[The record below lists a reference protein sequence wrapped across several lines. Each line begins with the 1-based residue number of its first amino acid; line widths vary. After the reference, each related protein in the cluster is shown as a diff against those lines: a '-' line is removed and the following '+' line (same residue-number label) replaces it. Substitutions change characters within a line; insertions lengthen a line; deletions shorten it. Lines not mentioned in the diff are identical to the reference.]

1 MTPDL
6 EKYYESRFEMFASS
20 GWKDLIDDIKK
31 IKATTD
37 KLSGVTVDNLRFKQ
51 GELSIIDWLINLES
65 LSEDT
70 YQQLKGNDE
79 GIA

>member
-31 IKATTD
+31 IKANTD